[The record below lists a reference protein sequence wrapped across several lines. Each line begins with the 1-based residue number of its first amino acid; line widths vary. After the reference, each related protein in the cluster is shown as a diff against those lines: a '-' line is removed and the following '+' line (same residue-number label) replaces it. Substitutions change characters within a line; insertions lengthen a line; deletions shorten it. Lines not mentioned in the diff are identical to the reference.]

1 MMKKKIGIF
10 YKKENPNVISSAVLN
25 LDKEL
30 IETLGV
36 SPKESDIKFSF
47 RDNKITIKKGTFKNP
62 EKSKDK
68 AILEKNIKL
77 NFTRVYKDKDYLV
90 TRLNIPS
97 AVIKEMRLTS
107 ENNEVEI
114 TAVDD
119 KLVIERSKKEMGKV
133 FSIKV
138 NKGGIGKTFL
148 TVQLGYG
155 LAMQDKRVLLLT
167 SDSQNNIL
175 DYTLSDEEVDS
186 IDFKKDLRYCV
197 MNDKVETVKLR
208 TNLYFIPTKSSLFT
222 DRFLEKLPDFIKQM
236 QEEYDY
242 ILIDSI
248 PTMKIDSTFV
258 ACSDKVIIPMFC
270 DNPTLKGALNV
281 ISETGVEKIHSII
294 VNKYRP
300 TATQKGILKDIKEAI
315 EGTDIVFPEPIKELS
330 QVETLARKGKTIWES
345 RARILAAAQESLLD
359 VILNIDMIPIKGTH
373 ILLTN

>member
-1 MMKKKIGIF
+1 MKKRIGIF

-25 LDKEL
+25 VDREMIEILGISIKEN
-30 IETLGV
+30 
-36 SPKESDIKFSF
+36 DIKFSF
-47 RDNKITIKKGTFKNP
+47 KDNKITIQKGSFENP
-62 EKSKDK
+62 IKSKDK
-68 AILEKNIKL
+68 NIIEKNIKL
-77 NFTRVYKDKDYLV
+77 NFTKVYKDKDYLI

-97 AVIKEMRLTS
+97 AVIKAMNLTS
-107 ENNEVEI
+107 EDNEVEVI
-114 TAVDD
+114 EVDD
-119 KLVIERSKKEMGKV
+119 KIVIERSKKEMGKV

-155 LAMQDKRVLLLT
+155 LAMQDKKVLLLT

-175 DYTLSDEEVDS
+175 DYTLSDDEVDK

-222 DRFLEKLPDFIKQM
+222 DRFLEKLPEFIKKM

-270 DNPTLKGALNV
+270 DNPTLKGAINV
-281 ISETGVEKIHSII
+281 IKETRVEKIHSII

-345 RARILAAAQESLLD
+345 RAKILAAAQESLLD
-359 VILNIDMIPIKGTH
+359 VILK
-373 ILLTN
+373 L

>member
-1 MMKKKIGIF
+1 MKKRIGIF

-25 LDKEL
+25 VDREMIEILGISIKENN
-30 IETLGV
+30 
-36 SPKESDIKFSF
+36 IKFSF
-47 RDNKITIKKGTFKNP
+47 KDNKITIQKGSFENP
-62 EKSKDK
+62 IKSKDK
-68 AILEKNIKL
+68 NIIEKNIKL
-77 NFTRVYKDKDYLV
+77 NFTKVYKDKDYLI

-97 AVIKEMRLTS
+97 AVIKAMNFSS
-107 ENNEVEI
+107 EDNEVEVI
-114 TAVDD
+114 EVDD
-119 KLVIERSKKEMGKV
+119 KIVIERSKKEMGKV

-155 LAMQDKRVLLLT
+155 LAMQDKKVLLLT

-175 DYTLSDEEVDS
+175 DYTLSDEEVEK

-222 DRFLEKLPDFIKQM
+222 DRFLEKLPNFIKKR

-281 ISETGVEKIHSII
+281 ISETGIEKIHSII

-300 TATQKGILKDIKEAI
+300 TATQKGILKEIREAI

-330 QVETLARKGKTIWES
+330 QIENLARKGKTIWES
-345 RARILAAAQESLLD
+345 RAKILIAAQESLLD
-359 VILNIDMIPIKGTH
+359 VILNI
-373 ILLTN
+373 

>member
-1 MMKKKIGIF
+1 MKKRIGIF

-25 LDKEL
+25 VDREMIEILGISIKEN
-30 IETLGV
+30 
-36 SPKESDIKFSF
+36 DIKFSF
-47 RDNKITIKKGTFKNP
+47 KDNKITIQKGSFENP
-62 EKSKDK
+62 IKSKDK
-68 AILEKNIKL
+68 NIIEKNIKL
-77 NFTRVYKDKDYLV
+77 NFTKVYKDKDYLI

-97 AVIKEMRLTS
+97 AVIKAMNLTS
-107 ENNEVEI
+107 EDNEVEVI
-114 TAVDD
+114 EVDD
-119 KLVIERSKKEMGKV
+119 KIVIERSKKEMGKV
-133 FSIKV
+133 FNIKV

-155 LAMQDKRVLLLT
+155 LAMQDKKVLLLT

-175 DYTLSDEEVDS
+175 DYTLSDDEVDK

-222 DRFLEKLPDFIKQM
+222 DRFLEKLPEFIKKM

-270 DNPTLKGALNV
+270 DNPTLKGAINV
-281 ISETGVEKIHSII
+281 IKETGVEKIHSII

-345 RARILAAAQESLLD
+345 RAKILAAAQESLLD
-359 VILNIDMIPIKGTH
+359 VILK
-373 ILLTN
+373 L

>member
-1 MMKKKIGIF
+1 MKKKIGIF
-10 YKKENPNVISSAVLN
+10 YKKGNSNVISSAVLN
-25 LDKEL
+25 IDREMM
-30 IETLGV
+30 EVLGI
-36 SPKESDIKFSF
+36 SATENNLKFSF
-47 RDNKITIKKGTFKNP
+47 KNNKITIQKGTFKNP
-62 EKSKDK
+62 IKLKDK
-68 AILEKNIKL
+68 SVIEKNIKL
-77 NFTRVYKDKDYLV
+77 NFVRVYKDKDYLT
-90 TRLNIPS
+90 TRLNVPS
-97 AVIKEMRLTS
+97 AVIKAMRLTS
-107 ENNEVEI
+107 ENNEVEV

-119 KLVIERSKKEMGKV
+119 KLIIERSKKEMGKV

-155 LAMQDKRVLLLT
+155 LAMQDKKVLLLT

-175 DYTLSDEEVDS
+175 DYTLSDEEVDK

-222 DRFLEKLPDFIKQM
+222 DRFLEKLPEFIKKM

-258 ACSDKVIIPMFC
+258 ACSDKVIIPVFC

-281 ISETGVEKIHSII
+281 IRETGVEKIHSII

-300 TATQKGILKDIKEAI
+300 TATQKGILKEIKEAI
-315 EGTDIVFPEPIKELS
+315 EGTDIVFPESIKELS

-345 RARILAAAQESLLD
+345 RAKILTAAQESLLD
-359 VILNIDMIPIKGTH
+359 VILNM
-373 ILLTN
+373 

>member
-1 MMKKKIGIF
+1 MKKKIGIF

-25 LDKEL
+25 VDREMIEILGISIKEN
-30 IETLGV
+30 
-36 SPKESDIKFSF
+36 DIKFSF
-47 RDNKITIKKGTFKNP
+47 KDNKITIQKGSFENP
-62 EKSKDK
+62 IKSKDK
-68 AILEKNIKL
+68 NIIEKNIKL
-77 NFTRVYKDKDYLV
+77 NFTKVYKDKDYLI

-97 AVIKEMRLTS
+97 AVIKAMNLTS
-107 ENNEVEI
+107 EDNEVEVI
-114 TAVDD
+114 EVDD
-119 KLVIERSKKEMGKV
+119 KIVIERSKKEMGKV

-155 LAMQDKRVLLLT
+155 LAMQDKKVLLLT

-175 DYTLSDEEVDS
+175 DYTLSDDEVDK

-222 DRFLEKLPDFIKQM
+222 DRFLEKLPEFIKKM

-270 DNPTLKGALNV
+270 DNPTLKGAINV
-281 ISETGVEKIHSII
+281 IKETGVEKIHSII

-345 RARILAAAQESLLD
+345 RAKILAAAQESLLD
-359 VILNIDMIPIKGTH
+359 VILK
-373 ILLTN
+373 L

>member
-1 MMKKKIGIF
+1 MMKKRIGIF

-25 LDKEL
+25 VDREMIEILGISIKEN
-30 IETLGV
+30 
-36 SPKESDIKFSF
+36 DIKFSF
-47 RDNKITIKKGTFKNP
+47 KDNKIIIQKGSFENP
-62 EKSKDK
+62 IKSKDK
-68 AILEKNIKL
+68 NIIEKNIKL
-77 NFTRVYKDKDYLV
+77 NFTKVYKDKDYLI

-97 AVIKEMRLTS
+97 AVIKAMKLTS
-107 ENNEVEI
+107 KDNEVEV
-114 TAVDD
+114 TEVDD
-119 KLVIERSKKEMGKV
+119 KIVIERSKKEMGKV

-155 LAMQDKRVLLLT
+155 LAMQDKKVLLLT

-175 DYTLSDEEVDS
+175 DYTLSDDEVDK

-222 DRFLEKLPDFIKQM
+222 DRFLEKLPEFIKKM

-270 DNPTLKGALNV
+270 DNPTLKGAINV
-281 ISETGVEKIHSII
+281 IKETGVEKIHSII

-330 QVETLARKGKTIWES
+330 QVEALARKGKTIWES
-345 RARILAAAQESLLD
+345 RAKILAAAQESLLD
-359 VILNIDMIPIKGTH
+359 VILK
-373 ILLTN
+373 L

>member
-1 MMKKKIGIF
+1 MKKRIGIF

-25 LDKEL
+25 VDREMIEILGISIKEN
-30 IETLGV
+30 
-36 SPKESDIKFSF
+36 DIKFSF
-47 RDNKITIKKGTFKNP
+47 KDNKITIQKGSFENP
-62 EKSKDK
+62 IKSKDK
-68 AILEKNIKL
+68 NIIEKNIKL
-77 NFTRVYKDKDYLV
+77 NFTKVYKDKHYLI

-97 AVIKEMRLTS
+97 AVIKAMNLTS
-107 ENNEVEI
+107 EDNEVEVI
-114 TAVDD
+114 EVDD
-119 KLVIERSKKEMGKV
+119 KIVIERSKKEMGKV

-155 LAMQDKRVLLLT
+155 LAMQDKKVLLLT

-175 DYTLSDEEVDS
+175 DYTLSDDEVDK

-222 DRFLEKLPDFIKQM
+222 DRFLEKLPEFIKKM

-270 DNPTLKGALNV
+270 DNPTLKGAINV
-281 ISETGVEKIHSII
+281 IKETGVEKIHSII

-345 RARILAAAQESLLD
+345 RAKILAAAQESLLD
-359 VILNIDMIPIKGTH
+359 VILK
-373 ILLTN
+373 L

>member
-1 MMKKKIGIF
+1 MKKRIGIF
-10 YKKENPNVISSAVLN
+10 YKKENPNIISSAVLN
-25 LDKEL
+25 VDREMIEILGISIKEN
-30 IETLGV
+30 
-36 SPKESDIKFSF
+36 DIKFSF
-47 RDNKITIKKGTFKNP
+47 KDNKITIQKGSFENP
-62 EKSKDK
+62 IKSKDK
-68 AILEKNIKL
+68 NIIEKNIKL
-77 NFTRVYKDKDYLV
+77 NFTKVYKDKDYLI

-97 AVIKEMRLTS
+97 AVIKAMNLTS
-107 ENNEVEI
+107 EDNEVEVI
-114 TAVDD
+114 EVDD
-119 KLVIERSKKEMGKV
+119 KIVIERSKKEMGKV

-155 LAMQDKRVLLLT
+155 LAMQDKKVLLLT

-175 DYTLSDEEVDS
+175 DYTLSDDEVDK

-222 DRFLEKLPDFIKQM
+222 DRFLEKLPEFIKKM

-270 DNPTLKGALNV
+270 DNPTLKGAINV
-281 ISETGVEKIHSII
+281 IKETGVEKIHSII

-345 RARILAAAQESLLD
+345 RAKILAAAQESLLD
-359 VILNIDMIPIKGTH
+359 VILK
-373 ILLTN
+373 L